1 MQVKVT
7 CLRKDGKPYPRWQLG
22 TLTAVTGELRIEE
35 ARDEH
40 LNRFMRC
47 ARLLD
52 HTREYPDVLP
62 PLIDAAV
69 LWIKGHTMSVTGFER
84 IEQTDYAQTWLIEVI
99 EVHF

>member
-1 MQVKVT
+1 
-7 CLRKDGKPYPRWQLG
+7 
-22 TLTAVTGELRIEE
+22 
-35 ARDEH
+35 
-40 LNRFMRC
+40 
-47 ARLLD
+47 
-52 HTREYPDVLP
+52 VLP